1 MSDKQQNFENHAMI
15 VPAYHYWATALLVL
29 PTLYFLFLAIRD
41 FYSAERLATFLF
53 SVGVIMIGLYARVFP
68 LGVQD
73 RVIRLEE
80 RLRMERVLPADMKG
94 RIGELTTAQLV
105 GLRYASDEELPALA
119 RRVLDEGIT
128 DKKVIKQAVKSWRAD
143 HQRI

>member
-29 PTLYFLFLAIRD
+29 PTLYFLFLTIRD
-41 FYSAERLATFLF
+41 FYSAERLATLLF
-53 SVGVIMIGLYARVFP
+53 AVGVIMIGLYARVFP

-80 RLRMERVLPADMKG
+80 RLRMERVLPADLKG
-94 RIGELTTAQLV
+94 RIGEFTTAQLV

-119 RRVLDEGIT
+119 RRVLDEGMS
-128 DKKVIKQAVKSWRAD
+128 DKKAIKQAVKSWRAD
-143 HQRI
+143 LQRI